1 MNTYKTDAE
10 YYFEVNGVEGE
21 MVLVLEFDYQR
32 AERATYYEPGCGA
45 GLTLCSVTMKD
56 GTAIDPLV
64 AAGVDDWAQNY
75 LDEHTSYIVDKEINR
90 EREYW

>member
-1 MNTYKTDAE
+1 MSYKTNAE

-21 MVLVLEFDYQR
+21 VELVLEFDYQR
-32 AERATYYEPGCGA
+32 AERATRSEPGCGA
-45 GLTLCSVTMKD
+45 GLTLCGVTMKD

-64 AAGVDDWAQNY
+64 AGNVDDWAQNY
-75 LDEHTSYIVDKEINR
+75 LDEHTSYIVDKEIHR

>member
-1 MNTYKTDAE
+1 MSYKTLAD
-10 YYFEVNGVEGE
+10 YYFEVNGTDGE
-21 MVLVLEFDYQR
+21 IELMIEFDYQR
-32 AERATYYEPGCGA
+32 AARATYYEPGCGA

>member
-1 MNTYKTDAE
+1 MSYKTLAD
-10 YYFEVNGVEGE
+10 YYFEVNGTDGE
-21 MVLVLEFDYQR
+21 IELMIEFDYPR
-32 AERATYYEPGCGA
+32 AARATYYEPGCGA

>member
-32 AERATYYEPGCGA
+32 AERATNWEPGCGA
-45 GLTLCSVTMKD
+45 SLTLCNVTMKD
-56 GTAIDPLV
+56 GSPVDPMFAKDIDV
-64 AAGVDDWAQNY
+64 WAQDY
-75 LDEHTSYIVDKEINR
+75 LDENRAFIIRREI
-90 EREYW
+90 ETGREY